1 MQSRTQGPIFAP
13 RPAEIRPWVRRLGK
27 ILPEVMTVYWPRPNA
42 EVRAVRID
50 GNIFPSTERLCLEN
64 NWFISLFIY
73 ILTFSSGFSLFI
85 RVVLACEVRSLR
97 FWTGSSVNQYS
108 SFHRIPDLGCVCAG
122 VWGGGGVIKNDIMLL
137 FVCLFVSSPERC
149 LLWLHDVWFRE
160 LTLAGKIST

>member
-97 FWTGSSVNQYS
+97 FWTGVNQNS
-108 SFHRIPDLGCVCAG
+108 SFHRIPDLGG
-122 VWGGGGVIKNDIMLL
+122 IKNDMLL
-137 FVCLFVSSPERC
+137 FVCFFLLQNGVYVDYTTFDSESWLWQEKYRHNMGCKWGKNGFISS
-149 LLWLHDVWFRE
+149 
-160 LTLAGKIST
+160 